1 MGFERCAVPIAS
13 PGGCRAE
20 GGRGGSSAAEAGGQ
34 RRPRRHRRV
43 TFGERGG
50 DVTAKRV
57 ATDASGSRFDL
68 ITPMGSAPVKLP
80 LLGRFNVTNALGVAA
95 CAWGVGV
102 PAEAIAERLSTA
114 PQVPGRMER
123 IAEHP

>member
-34 RRPRRHRRV
+34 RRPRRRRRV

-68 ITPMGSAPVKLP
+68 VTPMGSAPVQLP
-80 LLGRFNVTNALGVAA
+80 LLGRFNVANALGVAGG
-95 CAWGVGV
+95 AWGLGV
-102 PAEAIAERLSTA
+102 PPGTMAGGRSTA
-114 PQVPGRMER
+114 APAPGRL
-123 IAEHP
+123 